1 MEVPLQNV
9 PESVLVTCNTRQIP
23 VGVPTGEAELC
34 CSPVKTL
41 GGSAV
46 CIGVHSFDD
55 SSPRDCSTVG
65 NTKSPR

>member
-9 PESVLVTCNTRQIP
+9 PESVLVTCNMRQIP
-23 VGVPTGEAELC
+23 VGVHTGEAELC